1 MSLPFVQNILDVLF
15 VGFVEASNSKFAALE
30 LLFKLGRHLFLVDAI
45 IGDGKD
51 EPLIER
57 LYSVAVELV

>member
-1 MSLPFVQNILDVLF
+1 MSLPFVQNILDVVF
-15 VGFVEASNSKFAALE
+15 VGVVEASNSKFAALE
-30 LLFKLGRHLFLVDAI
+30 LLFKFGRHLLFIDAI